1 VADDRLQLAYDAGV
15 KALAQ
20 QDTTLSNLRNRTT
33 ALLTTAGLATSFAAG
48 IGLINTNQSEGTVFP
63 TWAAYTLLALLVVI
77 GALSI
82 FVLWPIKKFA
92 FGPDSGII
100 LNLYKQ
106 GDSSD
111 SILEYVGYSSPRS
124 LY

>member
-1 VADDRLQLAYDAGV
+1 MPDNRLQLAYDAGV

-48 IGLINTNQSEGTVFP
+48 IGLIKTSPSMGVIFP
-63 TWAAYTLLALLVVI
+63 TWAAYTLLALLVLI

-82 FVLWPIKKFA
+82 FVLWPVKKFA
-92 FGPDSGII
+92 FGPDSGKI
-100 LNLYKQ
+100 LDRYKR

-111 SILEYVGYSSPRS
+111 SILE
-124 LY
+124 